1 MTTRLLLVRH
11 GQTDWNLTHR
21 IQGSVDIPL
30 NETGLAQA
38 AATRDAFAS
47 RPFDV
52 LVSSH
57 LERARVT
64 AAHINE
70 PWALEHHID
79 ERLTERGHGPF
90 EGWTWKEVVAHVGEE
105 HADHFFQH
113 SPELEG
119 WSAVKQRMLDVLH
132 ETASSVGSGTAV
144 VVSHGGSI
152 RAVVAEITGVHHRST
167 PSLFNCSVT
176 ELRYD
181 RTWSVVDY
189 NNNEHLPEALRT

>member
-1 MTTRLLLVRH
+1 MTATLLLVRH

-47 RPFDV
+47 RPFDF

-70 PWALEHHID
+70 PWAVEHRID
-79 ERLTERGHGPF
+79 ERLTERG
-90 EGWTWKEVVAHVGEE
+90 
-105 HADHFFQH
+105 
-113 SPELEG
+113 
-119 WSAVKQRMLDVLH
+119 
-132 ETASSVGSGTAV
+132 
-144 VVSHGGSI
+144 
-152 RAVVAEITGVHHRST
+152 
-167 PSLFNCSVT
+167 
-176 ELRYD
+176 
-181 RTWSVVDY
+181 
-189 NNNEHLPEALRT
+189 

>member
-1 MTTRLLLVRH
+1 MTATLLLVRH

-47 RPFDV
+47 RPFD
-52 LVSSH
+52 LLLSSH

-70 PWALEHHID
+70 PWGVEHRID

-105 HADHFFQH
+105 DADHFFQH
-113 SPELEG
+113 SPELES
-119 WSAVKQRMLDVLH
+119 WPAVKQRMLDVLH
-132 ETASSVGSGTAV
+132 ETAAAVGSGTAV

-152 RAVVAEITGVHHRST
+152 RAVIAEITGVHHRSVA
-167 PSLFNCSVT
+167 SLFNCSVT
-176 ELRYD
+176 ALQYD
-181 RTWSVVDY
+181 GSWTVVEC

>member
-1 MTTRLLLVRH
+1 MTAKVLLVRH

-30 NETGLAQA
+30 NATGLAQA

-47 RPFDV
+47 RPFDF

-57 LERARVT
+57 LDRARVT
-64 AAHINE
+64 AEHINE
-70 PWALEHHID
+70 PWAVEHRID

-105 HADHFFQH
+105 DADHFFQH

-119 WSAVKQRMLDVLH
+119 WPTVKQRMLDVLH
-132 ETASSVGSGTAV
+132 ETAAAVGSGTAI

-152 RAVVAEITGVHHRST
+152 RAVIAEITGVHHRAM

-176 ELRYD
+176 ELQYD
-181 RTWSVVDY
+181 GAWSVVDY